1 MSDFSTDYYCLD
13 IYTFEIIKLE
23 ERYSI
28 MPEIGS
34 TTIDKQYDSQI
45 DTWKELV
52 DENNA
57 N

>member
-34 TTIDKQYDSQI
+34 TTIDKQYDS
-45 DTWKELV
+45 
-52 DENNA
+52 
-57 N
+57 